1 MVGFD
6 KFRFEW
12 FEKFVFY
19 FTITILKN
27 SVLIRIATCLSKIK
41 IYISKENSLDSDD
54 LYLSE
59 DKILF
64 QKSWGWSAI
73 QDHKI
78 EIILEALKKEF
89 NPLRVF
95 MFGSQVTDKATSDSD
110 YDFVVVVKET
120 AFSRIENMRKARAII
135 RQVAQV
141 SADVFVY
148 GETEFNEYKNELSS
162 IPETALNL
170 GQELGLG

>member
-1 MVGFD
+1 M
-6 KFRFEW
+6 
-12 FEKFVFY
+12 
-19 FTITILKN
+19 
-27 SVLIRIATCLSKIK
+27 AA
-41 IYISKENSLDSDD
+41 
-54 LYLSE
+54 
-59 DKILF
+59 
-64 QKSWGWSAI
+64 AI